1 MGPARSLIK
10 IKKQRTTLTLPSDSL
25 VKAKRIARAR
35 GVNLSA
41 VVSEALAEGLRLH
54 AATERSEEVLS
65 AYRKAFSGFTEDEMS
80 ILDGIILEPS
90 KRR

>member
-25 VKAKRIARAR
+25 AKAKRIARTR

-41 VVSEALAEGLRLH
+41 VVSEALADGLRLH

-65 AYRKAFSGFTEDEMS
+65 LYRKAFSGFTEDERS
-80 ILDGIILEPS
+80 ILDGIILEPDT
-90 KRR
+90 RH